1 MIFSEEPKNNGR
13 SIGYARVSTKDQKLD
28 LQIDALKAKGC
39 TFIFSDHGISGRKAS
54 RPGFDKL
61 MKTLKSGDTLYVYK
75 ISRLGRSSMH
85 LAKLLK
91 YFIEEDIA
99 FCSLSEGINITT
111 SSGKLMYHMIAGFA
125 EFDADIISENT
136 ISGLQAAKARGQHLG
151 RPYKLTP
158 KKITQ
163 ARHLINVEGVPILLV
178 ARNFKVSQITL
189 ERALKRFLDKCGPH

>member
-13 SIGYARVSTKDQKLD
+13 RIGYARVSTKDQKLD

-39 TFIFSDHGISGRKAS
+39 TLIFSDHGISGRKAS

-61 MKTLKSGDTLYVYK
+61 IKTLKSGDTLFVYK

-99 FCSLSEGINITT
+99 FCSLSEGINIIT

-151 RPYKLTP
+151 RPYKLTRQQVL
-158 KKITQ
+158 KALQ
-163 ARHLINVEGVPILLV
+163 LREGGNLSLSFV
-178 ARNFKVSQITL
+178 AHKFKVSPITL
-189 ERALKRFLDKCGPH
+189 ERAFRRLDKNNN